1 MTVTQDWRSR
11 KRDETHQRIY
21 ETAMRLF
28 QEHGFDQVSVSQIAA
43 ESGVSVPTFYAH
55 FPSKEHVV
63 FLPVPTVE
71 QFIPVIRQVPADLP
85 VAERIRKMAPYW
97 LAQIPD
103 GELPGVLARWRMV
116 ATTPSLRIRA
126 AEFERSTAESVID
139 ALSATDERPLTG
151 ADRVVARA
159 YLAAFTSAFLTWA
172 DTNGEREL
180 ADIVAEAFQA
190 LR

>member
-28 QEHGFDQVSVSQIAA
+28 QEHGYDQVSVAQIAA

-55 FPSKEHVV
+55 YPSKEHVV
-63 FLPVPTVE
+63 FLPVPTSE
-71 QFIPVIRQVPADLP
+71 QILALVQLVPRDLP
-85 VAERIRKMAPYW
+85 VGERIRALAPYW
-97 LAQIPD
+97 FAQFPKD
-103 GELPGVLARWRMV
+103 ERGAVLARWRMV

-126 AEFERSTAESVID
+126 AEFERTTADVVIETLGEAD
-139 ALSATDERPLTG
+139 GKPLTG
-151 ADRVVARA
+151 AERVVAMA
-159 YLAAFTSAFLTWA
+159 YLAAFTSGFLTWA

-180 ADIVAEAFQA
+180 EDIVEEAFQA